1 MRIRVLIGFIGLK
14 IADIFPAN
22 DGLINLGQR
31 KIRSIF
37 AKMFLMKAGS
47 NIDVQKHT
55 RFSHTCEL
63 GNNSGIGE
71 GARLYGKIIIGDN
84 VMMGPHCWIYT
95 QNHEFRYI
103 DRPMRVQG
111 PQRERSVIIGNDVWI
126 GGRVTIL
133 PGVHIGNGVIIGAG
147 AVVTKD
153 VPDFAIVGGNPAKII
168 KYRIKQ

>member
-1 MRIRVLIGFIGLK
+1 MKIRALIGFIGLK

-31 KIRSIF
+31 QIRSIF

-111 PQRERSVIIGNDVWI
+111 PQKERSVIIGNDVWI

-133 PGVHIGNGVIIGAG
+133 PGVHVGNGVIIGAG